1 MDGDKTEG
9 AVESKSLSR
18 RPMDIW
24 ISVFGTERL
33 IEPGFNQ
40 SIVQYRRVAG
50 NLFTVPGAAA
60 AAADDPTA
68 TVPVLCFA
76 ALLHRSARR
85 QATYAVNDY
94 EYRY

>member
-33 IEPGFNQ
+33 QEPDGFNQ
-40 SIVQYRRVAG
+40 SIYG
-50 NLFTVPGAAA
+50 G
-60 AAADDPTA
+60 
-68 TVPVLCFA
+68 
-76 ALLHRSARR
+76 
-85 QATYAVNDY
+85 
-94 EYRY
+94 